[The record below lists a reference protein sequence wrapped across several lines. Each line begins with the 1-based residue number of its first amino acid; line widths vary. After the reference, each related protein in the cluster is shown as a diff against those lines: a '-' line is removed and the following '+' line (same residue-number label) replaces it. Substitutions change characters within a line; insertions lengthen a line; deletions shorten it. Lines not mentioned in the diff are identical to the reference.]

1 METSKLGISVKE
13 RRRIVAVLKWINNI
27 HLVIFLHLRY
37 NKDNFQMNNIIEV
50 KIMNIRKCEN
60 GHFYNG
66 DRYKICPYCEEAK
79 LLQNPDTEKQ
89 ENAKKEKTLDET
101 VENALKQI
109 KEKKKLYILPS

>member
-1 METSKLGISVKE
+1 
-13 RRRIVAVLKWINNI
+13 
-27 HLVIFLHLRY
+27 
-37 NKDNFQMNNIIEV
+37 MNNIIEV

-89 ENAKKEKTLDET
+89 ENAKGKTD
-101 VENALKQI
+101 
-109 KEKKKLYILPS
+109 KKKEPKVRPVKKNMWRRISGRIIGISQSS